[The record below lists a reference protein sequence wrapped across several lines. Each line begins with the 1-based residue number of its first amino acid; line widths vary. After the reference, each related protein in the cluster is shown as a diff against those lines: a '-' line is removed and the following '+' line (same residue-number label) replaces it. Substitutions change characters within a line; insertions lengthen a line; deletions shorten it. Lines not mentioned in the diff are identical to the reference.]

1 MQQQRDVFTK
11 QLDSLQKSISSK
23 LDKLLA
29 KTDSASTANLSLT
42 PASQKI
48 LINLSDSVQHQSSSE
63 LSSIS
68 EQIMSLNSAG
78 AVQTCTSIEEVR
90 RSKEDD
96 LVIILLR
103 LADISTLATP
113 VSPVASP
120 RGVEMEKSRAPSF
133 TGKTIDYPEFRRGW
147 AKVAAVHWDDDN
159 QVEQI
164 KYKVDSAT
172 RRLISCCSTMFE
184 VWK

>member
-1 MQQQRDVFTK
+1 MDVLTTH
-11 QLDSLQKSISSK
+11 LDSIQKSISSK

-29 KTDSASTANLSLT
+29 KTDTASTANLSLT

-78 AVQTCTSIEEVR
+78 AVQTCTSIEEFR

-96 LVIILLR
+96 LVIIQLR

-113 VSPVASP
+113 FSPAASP

-133 TGKTIDYPEFRRGW
+133 TGKTIDYLECRRAW
-147 AKVAAVHWDDDN
+147 AEMAAIPWNYDN
-159 QVEQI
+159 QVEKI
-164 KYKVDSAT
+164 NHEVDSAT
-172 RRLISCCSTMFE
+172 RRFIGRCSTMS
-184 VWK
+184 

>member
-1 MQQQRDVFTK
+1 MQADTPTTPTVQQQMDVLTQ

-29 KTDSASTANLSLT
+29 KTDSASTANSSLT
-42 PASQKI
+42 PASQKT
-48 LINLSDSVQHQSSSE
+48 LINLSDRVHHQLSSE
-63 LSSIS
+63 LPSIS
-68 EQIMSLNSAG
+68 KRIMSLNSAG

-133 TGKTIDYPEFRRGW
+133 TGKTIDY
-147 AKVAAVHWDDDN
+147 
-159 QVEQI
+159 
-164 KYKVDSAT
+164 
-172 RRLISCCSTMFE
+172 L
-184 VWK
+184 